1 MFNCRLYKNSGFNA
15 VNIPDSPA
23 LLEELNYI
31 DVQPLDILQDEWL
44 DSVQVRATY
53 DQVKDVDYAK
63 IGNWY
68 YAVNGVSMTSIDVA
82 ILSLVTD
89 FLNTVGGVD
98 NLRFL
103 DGVTSRCHV
112 SDDTFGKYTE
122 EDPYL
127 MPGESLKL
135 EMDEV
140 NLEDGEG
147 TYKVAESTLDLGLM
161 GMVTQSKE
169 YYGGEDENVTVPKA
183 YPKGGDDTTYEM
195 QSVGSGAGLGASL
208 YELDQTVGLISK
220 LDLIR
225 VGVENCRAL
234 GIENCITNVVEMPKS
249 LINLVNQSEEVAFSS
264 GTYPCDLNYKFW
276 KNDSQ
281 QGASILTTMKLSTLN
296 SSDEALKVVPYGIGK
311 WNTVAIAQGKLKTL
325 SSYGTAAM
333 NFSYANVKN
342 KRALYGSFNKY
353 GILTNAG
360 NRIESNPEDIVNPS
374 NPGSGK
380 PGVKVIADPHPTG
393 SPYFAF
399 QYDHGREGSFNWQ
412 NSIKGLQWKQL
423 PLVFTKASGSAL
435 TTQQFENSRQLQQ
448 MQFEHSR
455 EGFINKAALWLAGP
469 NSYSADTVEGVGTAV
484 QYGAGG
490 LALAAKLGIAG
501 ATTLNPLA
509 LGAAAAVGAGTVAL
523 SSRARKLN
531 QAQQEYELQRRNEL
545 MQYITS
551 QVVTCPTIHIPYDC
565 NAYRDFAGETVF
577 LYRYRYTDS
586 DIQRIDRILTMYGYK
601 VTMKVTDNLFKNR
614 QYFNYVQANVTVT
627 GKYTSFPKWVN
638 EGVAAQLSGGVRV
651 WHVLPNVSYYAENPI
666 VS

>member
-1 MFNCRLYKNSGFNA
+1 
-15 VNIPDSPA
+15 
-23 LLEELNYI
+23 
-31 DVQPLDILQDEWL
+31 
-44 DSVQVRATY
+44 
-53 DQVKDVDYAK
+53 
-63 IGNWY
+63 
-68 YAVNGVSMTSIDVA
+68 MTSIDVA
-82 ILSLVTD
+82 VLSLVTD

-112 SDDTFGKYTE
+112 ADDTFGKYTE

-140 NLEDGEG
+140 KLENGEG
-147 TYKVAESTLDLGLM
+147 SYKVAESTLDLGLM

-169 YYGGEDENVTVPKA
+169 YYGGDDESVTVPKA

-195 QSVGSGAGLGASL
+195 EYVGGSSAGLGSSL
-208 YELDQTVGLISK
+208 YELDQTVGQVSK

-225 VGVENCRAL
+225 TGIENCRAL

-249 LINLVNQSEEVAFSS
+249 LVNLINQIEKVELTVGGDA
-264 GTYPCDLNYKFW
+264 TYKFY
-276 KNDSQ
+276 KNDPE
-281 QGASILTTMKLSTLN
+281 QGVPVLTSMTIATGLTQDEQTKLL
-296 SSDEALKVVPYGIGK
+296 PYGIGE
-311 WNTVAIAQGKLKTL
+311 WNTVEFAQGLRKTL

-333 NFSYANVKN
+333 NFSYATVKN

-380 PGVKVIADPHPTG
+380 PSVRVISDPHPTG
-393 SPYFAF
+393 APYFAF
-399 QYDHGREGSFNWQ
+399 QYDHGHEGAFNWQ
-412 NSIKGLQWKQL
+412 NSVKGLQWKQL
-423 PLVFTKASGSAL
+423 PLVFTKAHGSAL
-435 TTQQFENSRQLQQ
+435 TTQEFENSRQLQQ
-448 MQFEHSR
+448 MQFAHSR
-455 EGFINKAALWLAGP
+455 TGFLNELASFADNLTGGAAG
-469 NSYSADTVEGVGTAV
+469 SAITEGVGTTVGTIGTAIGAI
-484 QYGAGG
+484 GAGSKFG
-490 LALAAKLGIAG
+490 AALGSFAPGAG
-501 ATTLNPLA
+501 TLI
-509 LGAAAAVGAGTVAL
+509 GAAAGAVVGGGVAAL
-523 SSRARKLN
+523 SGRARKLA
-531 QAQQEYELQRRNEL
+531 QAQAEYELQRRNEL
-545 MQYITS
+545 MQYMTS